1 MGLCRKFERRAARF
15 QESKSITGRG
25 GLSKWLFSFALYH
38 IGRASLQPQCSA
50 DGSNDPGGLGQ
61 IGVKANIIINEDISG
76 FIKSVHDGKYD
87 AMLAGY
93 MGGSGDPDDW
103 VRPLSCTAVGTSN
116 FSKWCHKEFEDVIR
130 RAAQITDVAERT
142 QLYTQAQKIFKREQ
156 PFTPIAYAT
165 DYQVINKRVTGFKM
179 NPLGPTIFSGVG
191 LRGLR

>member
-50 DGSNDPGGLGQ
+50 DGSNDP
-61 IGVKANIIINEDISG
+61 
-76 FIKSVHDGKYD
+76 DG
-87 AMLAGY
+87 
-93 MGGSGDPDDW
+93 W